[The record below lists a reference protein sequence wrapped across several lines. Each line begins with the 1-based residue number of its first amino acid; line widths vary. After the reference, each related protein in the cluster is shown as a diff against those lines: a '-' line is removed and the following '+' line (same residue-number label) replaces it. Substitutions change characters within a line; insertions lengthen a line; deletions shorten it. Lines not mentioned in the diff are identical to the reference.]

1 VKWERGEVGL
11 GEKSRERTGDM
22 EVREMGMNE
31 KIVPKRNR
39 VGIWVPLWCYRLV
52 SYTFRKLF

>member
-31 KIVPKRNR
+31 KIVPKTQQIWHLGTPLVLPPR
-39 VGIWVPLWCYRLV
+39 VIH
-52 SYTFRKLF
+52 F